1 MSDAVTSDALGANA
15 ANKHQPQHRQT
26 AAPSPWRRR
35 LSHLAAVILGTVLL
49 VAAWAKLLDPSAFAA
64 TIRGEQLDFLLSATA
79 VAFIALGLEIALGVA
94 LVLGM
99 RQRWVLWPTTALV
112 AFFVF
117 LTGRA
122 YWRSIQGTL
131 PEDAGCGC
139 FGNLVERTPAEAFW
153 QDLLLLV
160 PPLLIAFLGL
170 QRAGRFPRLRVA
182 IVALVT
188 VAALVFAWRAPS
200 LPLDN
205 LATRLK
211 PGVSVGN
218 LCAGAEGE
226 RTCMDGVIPELEV
239 GEHLVILTNLDE
251 PIFLDAIEGLNDRF
265 WARAEPPVWVLSAAS
280 DDERFNFQFTR
291 APAFDVSA
299 APTAVVRP
307 LYRTLPRSFRV
318 RDGQVIDTWSGLP
331 PGILDGTSAAP
342 SSDPADAPD
351 GSD

>member
-1 MSDAVTSDALGANA
+1 M
-15 ANKHQPQHRQT
+15 
-26 AAPSPWRRR
+26 
-35 LSHLAAVILGTVLL
+35 ILGTVLL
-49 VAAWAKLLDPSAFAA
+49 VAAWAKLIDPNAFAA
-64 TIRGEQLDFLLSATA
+64 TIQSEELDFLLSAMA
-79 VAFIALGLEIALGVA
+79 VAFIALGLEIALGMA

-99 RQRWVLWPTTALV
+99 RQRWVLWPTAALV

-117 LTGRA
+117 LTGRT

-131 PEDAGCGC
+131 PDDAGCGC

-170 QRAGRFPRLRVA
+170 QRAGRFPRVRVA

-188 VAALVFAWRAPS
+188 IASLVFAWRAPS

-211 PGVSVGN
+211 PGVAVGN

-226 RTCMDGVIPELEV
+226 RTCMDGVIPELSV

-251 PIFLDAIEGLNDRF
+251 PLFLDAIEGLNERF
-265 WARAEPPVWVLSAAS
+265 WAREEPPVWVLSAAS
-280 DDERFNFQFTR
+280 DDERFTFQFTR

-299 APTAVVRP
+299 APSAVVKP

-331 PGILDGTSAAP
+331 PGISGGAAETASSGQASA
-342 SSDPADAPD
+342 SD